1 MEKTNS
7 SFDSVRY
14 MGGNP
19 KLYFNKAITIQK
31 MAFKIE
37 YAKKKLNQSCK
48 TLIASGYCGG
58 CRDCKLCALQA
69 AHDEAVRVLS
79 NPEEAHKRYLAWAA
93 NNPKNESDNYGAY
106 RSYDGKGHKT
116 VVMHGGAISPETK
129 HKREIERRIEEMEK
143 VIKSQTTRREQKD
156 YIHEKIKERD
166 KRKAKWEAKKKDYK
180 QSRYDSRWR

>member
-1 MEKTNS
+1 MTNNNFES
-7 SFDSVRY
+7 IRY

-19 KLYFNKAITIQK
+19 KLYFNKAITVQK
-31 MAFKIE
+31 TAFKID

-69 AHDEAVRVLS
+69 AHDETIKALA
-79 NPEEAHKRYLAWAA
+79 NPEEVHKRYSLWLE
-93 NNPKNESDNYGAY
+93 KNSKVEPEDYGAY

-143 VIKSQTTRREQKD
+143 VAKSQTTRREQKD

-166 KRKAKWEAKKKDYK
+166 KRKTKWETKKKDHK
-180 QSRYDSRWR
+180 QSRYDSRWQ